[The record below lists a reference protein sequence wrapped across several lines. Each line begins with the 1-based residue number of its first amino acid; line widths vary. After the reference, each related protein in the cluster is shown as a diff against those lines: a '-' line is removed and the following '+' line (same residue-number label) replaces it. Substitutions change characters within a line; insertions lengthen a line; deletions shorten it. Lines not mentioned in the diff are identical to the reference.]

1 MGGRENKLRD
11 KYRDIIKDWTRYA
24 YIKWWD
30 PSGCRHISLS
40 LSFLVCVCVCGKEG
54 VQLHRMYKCCRAI
67 SSVLKTEEVGCS
79 EMWVPSN
86 QTVQCCTL
94 V

>member
-40 LSFLVCVCVCGKEG
+40 LSFLVCVCVC
-54 VQLHRMYKCCRAI
+54 VARR
-67 SSVLKTEEVGCS
+67 GCS
-79 EMWVPSN
+79 CIE
-86 QTVQCCTL
+86 CTNVAEQFL
-94 V
+94 PF